1 MVSALNTYQ
10 VLARRYRPQTFA
22 DLVGQETVVRTL
34 RNALA
39 TGTIAHAYVF
49 SGLRGV
55 GKTTAARIL
64 AKALNC
70 EHGPTPDP
78 CGSCVPCRE
87 IAEGSSM
94 DVLEIDAASNRGID
108 NVREL
113 REVARILP
121 VRDRYRVFILDEAH
135 QLTPEAFNA
144 LLKILEEP
152 PPHVVFVLASTEKHK
167 FPPTI
172 LSRCQQLEF
181 RPLPVELIAGRLTQ
195 VAKREGF
202 GLEEAAAHLIARAA
216 QGSLRDALSILDQV
230 RAFVGQGVVD
240 EAAACQVLGL
250 PPGEFLLALWEALRL
265 GDAGQALALL
275 AQGEARGLD
284 PHLLY
289 QQLLELLRSLTLVAA
304 NPEAP
309 LPYPEGL
316 REQLRASAAAV
327 GLANLLR
334 LLALAVS
341 GRELVGLAPSP
352 GLGVMVAVGKLA
364 LWPRLVRVEA
374 LLAGQEPPAPAP
386 GLQEGTK
393 GAVAAL
399 RETEE
404 GSSLARFFAEVEA
417 KLGTTMLARL
427 RNGAQLALEGEELVV
442 RLQPGPAAT
451 VKALQECFPQLAT
464 LATACGVAAK
474 ARLEVAERSPS
485 LEERVQAD
493 PRVQTALKVFGGKIT
508 KVEERS

>member
-1 MVSALNTYQ
+1 LSTYQ

-39 TGTIAHAYVF
+39 TGTVAHAYVF

-78 CGSCVPCRE
+78 CGSCVSCRE
-87 IAEGSSM
+87 IAEGTSM

-181 RPLPVELIAGRLTQ
+181 RPLPVELIAGRLAE
-195 VAKREGF
+195 VASREGF
-202 GLEEAAAHLIARAA
+202 RLEEAAAHLIARAA

-230 RAFVGQGVVD
+230 RAFVGEAAVD
-240 EAAACQVLGL
+240 EAAASQVLGL
-250 PPGEFLLALWEALRL
+250 PPGEFLLSLWEALRQ
-265 GDAGQALALL
+265 GDAGRALELL

-284 PHLLY
+284 PLLVY

-309 LPYPEGL
+309 LPYPEGV
-316 REQLRASAAAV
+316 RQQLRSSASQV

-364 LWPRLVRVEA
+364 LWPRLARVEA
-374 LLAGQEPPAPAP
+374 LLSGQEPPAPLCSPGEAATSAP
-386 GLQEGTK
+386 TAGPEPGEASGLAG
-393 GAVAAL
+393 
-399 RETEE
+399 
-404 GSSLARFFAEVEA
+404 FFAQVEA
-417 KLGTTMLARL
+417 KLGATLLARL

-451 VKALQECFPQLAT
+451 VKALQECFPQLEA
-464 LATACGVAAK
+464 LAKACGLASK
-474 ARLEVAERSPS
+474 ARLELVERPPT
-485 LEERVQAD
+485 LEERVQGD
-493 PRVQTALKVFGGKIT
+493 PRVQAALKVFGGKIS